1 MRFLPIPRPP
11 GDYARNVSETLP
23 LFPLNTV
30 LFPGISVPLRV
41 FEDRYRAL
49 VHSLLRIDDPA
60 QRLFGSVAI
69 REGYEVGERGGQSLH
84 RVGCV
89 LQLTDVE
96 AHADG
101 TFDIVA
107 VGRGRLRL
115 DSLDTSGPF
124 LAGLVDVLPDDPED
138 VDQAIADR
146 AMATFE
152 AYRERLSEVH
162 GEEVLEGNLPRDP
175 TYLSWSLAATC
186 LLTMRDRQALLEA
199 DDAHLRLAMVT
210 GMLRDELS
218 AMAAIPSLPAIDV
231 ARTGWSPN

>member
-1 MRFLPIPRPP
+1 
-11 GDYARNVSETLP
+11 VTETLP
-23 LFPLNTV
+23 MFPLNTV

-49 VHSLLRIDDPA
+49 VHQLLRIEDPA
-60 QRLFGSVAI
+60 ERLFGSVAI

-84 RVGCV
+84 RIGCV

-96 AHADG
+96 PHPDG

-115 DSLDTSGPF
+115 GSLDNSGPF
-124 LAGLVDVLPDDPED
+124 LAGVVDLLPDDAEQ
-138 VDQAIADR
+138 VDQVIADR

-152 AYRERLSEVH
+152 AYRARLSEIH
-162 GEEVLEGNLPRDP
+162 GEEVLEGDLPRDP

-186 LLTMRDRQALLEA
+186 LLTLRDRQALLEA
-199 DDAHLRLAMVT
+199 DDAHIRLAMVT
-210 GMLRDELS
+210 GMLHEELQ
-218 AMAAIPSLPAIDV
+218 AMAALPSLPAIDV
-231 ARTGWSPN
+231 ARSGWSPN

>member
-1 MRFLPIPRPP
+1 M
-11 GDYARNVSETLP
+11 
-23 LFPLNTV
+23 FPLNTV

-49 VHSLLRIDDPA
+49 VHELLRIEDPTE
-60 QRLFGSVAI
+60 RLFGSVAI
-69 REGYEVGERGGQSLH
+69 REGYEVGPRGGQSLH

-89 LQLTDVE
+89 LQLTEVE

-115 DSLDTSGPF
+115 DSLDASGPF
-124 LAGLVDVLPDDPED
+124 LSGTVDLLPDDAED
-138 VDQAIADR
+138 VDQGIADR

-152 AYRERLSEVH
+152 AYRTRLSEIH
-162 GEEVLEGNLPRDP
+162 GEEVLEGALPRDP

-186 LLTMRDRQALLEA
+186 LLTLKDRQALLEA
-199 DDAHLRLAMVT
+199 DDAHMRLAMVT
-210 GMLRDELS
+210 QMLRDELR
-218 AMAAIPSLPAIDV
+218 AMTALPSLPAIDV
-231 ARTGWSPN
+231 ARSGWSPN

>member
-1 MRFLPIPRPP
+1 M
-11 GDYARNVSETLP
+11 
-23 LFPLNTV
+23 FPLNTV
-30 LFPGISVPLRV
+30 LFPGVSVPLRV

-49 VHSLLRIDDPA
+49 VHELLRIEDPA
-60 QRLFGSVAI
+60 ERLFGSVAI

-84 RVGCV
+84 RIGCV

-96 AHADG
+96 AHPDG

-115 DSLDTSGPF
+115 DALDASGPY
-124 LAGLVDVLPDDPED
+124 LNGTVDLLPDEHERVDP
-138 VDQAIADR
+138 AIAER
-146 AMATFE
+146 AMLAFE
-152 AYRERLSEVH
+152 AYRDRLSEIH
-162 GEEVLEGNLPRDP
+162 GEPVLEGDLPRDP

-210 GMLRDELS
+210 AMLRDELRAMS
-218 AMAAIPSLPAIDV
+218 ALPSLPAIDV